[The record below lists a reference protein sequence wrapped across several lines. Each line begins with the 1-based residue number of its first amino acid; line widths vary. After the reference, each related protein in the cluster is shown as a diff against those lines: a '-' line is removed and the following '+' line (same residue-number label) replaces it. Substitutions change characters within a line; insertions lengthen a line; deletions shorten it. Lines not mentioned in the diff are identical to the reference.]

1 MRSRP
6 PCVFDTNSLISA
18 LLIRTS
24 VSRRAFDKALDY
36 YQVLISKETVAEFD
50 DVASREKFG
59 KYLREGER
67 EGFEELLHRE
77 ARFVEVTEAVKASR
91 DPDDDK
97 FLALAIAGAA
107 EVIVSGDKDLLV
119 LDPFWGVRIV
129 RPRAF
134 VEEFPPLGQGM
145 LQP

>member
-1 MRSRP
+1 MRNRP

-18 LLIRTS
+18 LLIKTS

-36 YQVLISKETVAEFD
+36 YQILLSDETVAEFD
-50 DVASREKFG
+50 DVAGREKFD
-59 KYLREGER
+59 KYLEEGER

-77 ARFVEVTEAVKASR
+77 ARFVEVTETVEASR

-97 FLALAIAGAA
+97 FLELAVVGEA
-107 EVIVSGDKDLLV
+107 EVVVSGDKDLLV
-119 LDPFWGVRIV
+119 LDPFRGIRIV

-134 VEEFPPLGQGM
+134 VEQFPPEEEAV
-145 LQP
+145 